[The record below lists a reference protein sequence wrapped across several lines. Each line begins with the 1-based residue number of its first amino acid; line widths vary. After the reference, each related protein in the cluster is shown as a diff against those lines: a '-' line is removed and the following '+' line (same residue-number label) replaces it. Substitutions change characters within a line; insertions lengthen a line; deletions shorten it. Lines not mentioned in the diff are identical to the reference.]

1 MKERPKPMW
10 AVLIIY
16 AQLIALVNATGLFS
30 TSPTILNKGD
40 PIPLYLNKVFSF
52 KTQLPY
58 AYNELSFICPTS
70 ARASR
75 PWINLGQVMRGDRII
90 ESDYKITVGR
100 DSSCQVLCD
109 KPVTVEEAM
118 QAKKLILQDYQ
129 VEWIL
134 DDMPSSTAFYTSE
147 VKTKRYRN
155 GFPLGQVI
163 NGKTY
168 LNNHIALNILYDTV
182 DQDRIRIVGFEIY
195 PDSFRGDECQPSTID
210 YDRQEVSERRT
221 TIRYSYSVTWELNKQ
236 ISWEQ
241 RWEMYLLASDNSLHW
256 YAIINSMVI
265 VLFMSAIL
273 AVILMKAARKDVTDD
288 DKLYSNNDEALSW
301 KLINKDVFRRPTYGG
316 LFAPLLGSGI
326 QLLTMAVPT
335 LQLAY
340 LGILN
345 RTHRG
350 GIVSFA
356 LTMYLLGGSVA
367 GYSSARIYKVFKGRS
382 WQLNAVL
389 TATLV
394 PAVLFITATIINLFV
409 WTKQSSWAMPFTT
422 WLSLIFMWVLV
433 CLPLVMIG
441 AYYGDKQP
449 RLEHPVRV
457 NPVPRIIPYK
467 PWYLSTWISMAAGGA
482 LPFAVVFM
490 EVHFLLKSIWQGQ
503 MYGSFYFLEIVFVI
517 LVITIVE
524 VTIALVYFQLCSED
538 YNWWWRSFVVSG
550 AAGIYVFCYTIAY
563 WITVLEIDG
572 FVAGL
577 AYVANAFLISLA
589 FGVCTGTIGFFA
601 AYLFVRRLYSSLK
614 VD

>member
-1 MKERPKPMW
+1 MKDRPNRFW
-10 AVLIIY
+10 AVLAIC
-16 AQLIALVNATGLFS
+16 AQLIAVVNAAGLFS

-40 PIPLYLNKVFSF
+40 PIPLYLNKIFSF

-58 AYNELSFICPTS
+58 AYSELNFICPTNT
-70 ARASR
+70 RTSR
-75 PWINLGQVMRGDRII
+75 PWINLGQVMRGDRIV

-109 KPVTVEEAM
+109 KPVSVEEAM

-155 GFPLGQVI
+155 GFPLGQVV

-168 LNNHIALNILYDTV
+168 LNNHIAFNILYDTV
-182 DQDRIRIVGFEIY
+182 DQDRIRIVGFEVY

-210 YDRQEVSERRT
+210 YGRQEVSERRT
-221 TIRYSYSVTWELNKQ
+221 TIRYSYSVTWELNKH

-256 YAIINSMVI
+256 YAIINSLVI

-273 AVILMKAARKDVTDD
+273 AVILMKAVRKDMTDD
-288 DKLYSNNDEALSW
+288 DKLYNNNDEALGW

-326 QLLTMAVPT
+326 QLLTMAILT

-340 LGILN
+340 IGVLN

-356 LTMYLLGGSVA
+356 LIMYLLGGFAA
-367 GYSSARIYKVFKGRS
+367 GYSSSRIYKVFKGRS

-394 PAVLFITATIINLFV
+394 PAVLFLTATIINLFV

-422 WLSLIFMWVLV
+422 WLSLIILWAVV
-433 CLPLVMIG
+433 CLPLVMFG

-457 NPVPRIIPYK
+457 SPVPRIIPYK
-467 PWYLSTWISMAAGGA
+467 PWYMSTWISMAAGGA

-503 MYGSFYFLEIVFVI
+503 MYGSFYFLEIVLI
-517 LVITIVE
+517 LLVITIIE
-524 VTIALVYFQLCSED
+524 VTVALVYFQLCSED

-550 AAGIYVFCYTIAY
+550 ASGIYVFCYAIAY

-577 AYVANAFLISLA
+577 AYVANAFLVSLA

-601 AYLFVRRLYSSLK
+601 AYTFVRKLYSALK

>member
-1 MKERPKPMW
+1 M
-10 AVLIIY
+10 L
-16 AQLIALVNATGLFS
+16 
-30 TSPTILNKGD
+30 
-40 PIPLYLNKVFSF
+40 
-52 KTQLPY
+52 
-58 AYNELSFICPTS
+58 
-70 ARASR
+70 
-75 PWINLGQVMRGDRII
+75 
-90 ESDYKITVGR
+90 TVGH
-100 DSSCQVLCD
+100 DSSCHVLCD
-109 KPVTVEEAM
+109 KPISVEEAM

-147 VKTKRYRN
+147 VKTRRYRS

-163 NGKTY
+163 NGKAY
-168 LNNHIALNILYDTV
+168 LNNHVALNIMYDTV
-182 DQDRIRIVGFEIY
+182 DQDHIRVVGFEVY
-195 PDSFRGDECQPSTID
+195 PESFRGDECEPSTVD
-210 YDRQEVSERRT
+210 FDRQEVSERRT
-221 TIRYSYSVTWELNKQ
+221 TIRYSYSVTWQLNKKT
-236 ISWEQ
+236 SWEQ

-256 YAIINSMVI
+256 YAIINSLVI
-265 VLFMSAIL
+265 VVFMSAII
-273 AVILMKAARKDVTDD
+273 AVIMLKAVRKDTVDD
-288 DKLYSNNDEALSW
+288 DKPFSSNDEALGW

-316 LFAPLLGSGI
+316 LFAPLLGSGL
-326 QLLTMAVPT
+326 QLLVMSVTT

-350 GIVSFA
+350 GILSFA
-356 LTMYLLGGSVA
+356 LTIYLLGGSLA

-394 PAVLFITATIINLFV
+394 PAALFLTATIINLFV
-409 WTKQSSWAMPFTT
+409 WTKHSSWAMPFTT
-422 WLSLIFMWVLV
+422 WLSLIILWAVV

-441 AYYGDKQP
+441 AYFGDRKP

-457 NPVPRIIPYK
+457 SPIPRNIPYR

-503 MYGSFYFLEIVFVI
+503 MYGSFYFLEIVFAL

-524 VTIALVYFQLCSED
+524 VTITLVYFQLCSED
-538 YNWWWRSFVVSG
+538 YNWWWRSFVVS
-550 AAGIYVFCYTIAY
+550 AAPGIYVFCYAIAY
-563 WITVLEIDG
+563 WLTMLSVDG

-577 AYVANAFLISLA
+577 AYVANVFLASLA
-589 FGVCTGTIGFFA
+589 FGVCTGTIGFLS
-601 AYLFVRRLYSSLK
+601 AYFFVRRLYSSLK